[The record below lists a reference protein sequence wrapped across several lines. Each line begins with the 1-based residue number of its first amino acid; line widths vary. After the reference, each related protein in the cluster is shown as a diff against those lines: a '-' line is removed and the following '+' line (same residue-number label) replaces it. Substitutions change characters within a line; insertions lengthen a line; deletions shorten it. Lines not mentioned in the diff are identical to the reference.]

1 MNEYEFGL
9 LWLNSCYFRSFPSS
23 NLMLG
28 EDNNREF
35 FKLDPVNV
43 IAVLKL
49 LRVDDITQQFEQKLE
64 SDVPT
69 EDKQSAQ
76 AFKRSMRPA
85 MNSFEGYF

>member
-1 MNEYEFGL
+1 
-9 LWLNSCYFRSFPSS
+9 
-23 NLMLG
+23 MLG
-28 EDNNREF
+28 EYNNREF

-49 LRVDDITQQFEQKLE
+49 LRVDDFTQQFEQKLE

-69 EDKQSAQ
+69 EDTYSAQ

-85 MNSFEGYF
+85 MNFFDGHS